1 MNFPYSSLIV
11 EAESAKQ
18 QLTRAF
24 QTEAG
29 GQISNLFQNG
39 IKQSSHKND
48 WNQVANS
55 LRFFADCAAKK
66 WPLRGS
72 KSNDLRHKNIFGA
85 LKASSQGEHEEL
97 QLLRRMFIC
106 KTCQIR

>member
-1 MNFPYSSLIV
+1 MDYEQLVTAID
-11 EAESAKQ
+11 SASQ
-18 QLTRAF
+18 ALLGRAA
-24 QTEAG
+24 QAV
-29 GQISNLFQNG
+29 
-39 IKQSSHKND
+39 
-48 WNQVANS
+48 NQALVVRNW

-85 LKASSQGEHEEL
+85 LKARSQGKHKEL

-106 KTCQIR
+106 KTCQIP